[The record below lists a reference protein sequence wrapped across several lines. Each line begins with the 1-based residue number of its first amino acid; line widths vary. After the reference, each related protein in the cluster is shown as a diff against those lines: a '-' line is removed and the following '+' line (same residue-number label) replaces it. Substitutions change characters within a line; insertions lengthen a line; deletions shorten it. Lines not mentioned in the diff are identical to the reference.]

1 MTSGKL
7 ALTIPD
13 KPSSPKQR
21 YIAVRPELNLMNK
34 LHLQDMPFF
43 RDGLDYKKANA
54 GAQSLVIE
62 QNFQAAIC

>member
-1 MTSGKL
+1 VTSGKL

-21 YIAVRPELNLMNK
+21 YITVRPELNLMNK
-34 LHLQDMPFF
+34 LHLQDI

-54 GAQSLVIE
+54 DVQSLIIE